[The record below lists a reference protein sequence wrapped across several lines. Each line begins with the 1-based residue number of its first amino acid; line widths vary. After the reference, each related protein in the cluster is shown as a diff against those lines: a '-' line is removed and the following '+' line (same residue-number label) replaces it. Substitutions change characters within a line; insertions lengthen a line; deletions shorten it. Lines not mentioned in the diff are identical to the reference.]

1 MDIDELTRILASF
14 EREQLE
20 YVLVGGTAL
29 NFHGLIR
36 ATEDIDI
43 FVRPTADN
51 VARLR
56 RALRSVYD
64 DPNIDE
70 ISESDLAGAYPAIR
84 YYPPSSELF
93 LDILARLGEFA
104 RYEDLDFQE
113 IESDG
118 VKVRVATPQTL
129 YWLKKG
135 TVRDIDRFDAEAL
148 RQKFRLE
155 E

>member
-1 MDIDELTRILASF
+1 MDLDELMRILASF
-14 EREQLE
+14 EREELE
-20 YVLVGGTAL
+20 YVLVGGAAL

-36 ATEDIDI
+36 ATEDVDI
-43 FVRPTADN
+43 FVRPTPDN

-56 RALRSVYD
+56 RALGSVYD

-84 YYPPSSELF
+84 YYPPSSDLF

-113 IESDG
+113 IESAG

-148 RQKFRLE
+148 RQKFHLE